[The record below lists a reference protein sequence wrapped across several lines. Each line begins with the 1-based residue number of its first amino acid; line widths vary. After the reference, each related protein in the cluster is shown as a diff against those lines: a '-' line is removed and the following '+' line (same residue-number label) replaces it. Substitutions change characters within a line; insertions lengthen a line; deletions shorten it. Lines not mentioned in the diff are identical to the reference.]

1 MFCLSQL
8 SPHHLDQIR
17 CTDVSCRFHFSSRV
31 FFADFD
37 TDTRRISKSTDKE
50 HSATLPLNVIEI
62 DLAASQLGAPLPIQT
77 DMPRVDGVLIC
88 YDASNLESFQH
99 VEGLLRK
106 LALPFLSQTG
116 HKYTLPI
123 GKYRAM
129 RLSTVVL
136 ASKSDLEKQ
145 VDPQMA
151 IEIIQQYDVGLVEVT
166 NATAAGR
173 EKMQRSFQW
182 IMKSIRAA
190 RRMFILLP

>member
-1 MFCLSQL
+1 
-8 SPHHLDQIR
+8 
-17 CTDVSCRFHFSSRV
+17 
-31 FFADFD
+31 
-37 TDTRRISKSTDKE
+37 
-50 HSATLPLNVIEI
+50 
-62 DLAASQLGAPLPIQT
+62 
-77 DMPRVDGVLIC
+77 
-88 YDASNLESFQH
+88 
-99 VEGLLRK
+99 
-106 LALPFLSQTG
+106 
-116 HKYTLPI
+116 
-123 GKYRAM
+123 M